1 MIDTWLLTTVCISIL
16 ALGALVRIFRVP
28 LHKDKLV
35 AGTTTVTLGSMAALA
50 LSITWG
56 SLLILDITIFL
67 AICCF
72 AVTIATARNAGVSKV

>member
-16 ALGALVRIFRVP
+16 ALGALVRILRVP
-28 LHKDKLV
+28 LLQDKLV
-35 AGTTTVTLGSMAALA
+35 AGTTAVTLGSMAALA

-56 SLLILDITIFL
+56 SLLVLDITIFL

-72 AVTIATARNAGVSKV
+72 AVMIAVARKPGSSGA

>member
-1 MIDTWLLTTVCISIL
+1 MIDTWLLTTVLVSIL

-28 LHKDKLV
+28 LPQDKLV
-35 AGTTTVTLGSMAALA
+35 AGITTVTLGSMAALA

-56 SLLILDITIFL
+56 SLLLLDITIFL

-72 AVTIATARNAGVSKV
+72 AITIAVARNAGAGKA